1 MYICVL
7 QQYDSLKKKGDD
19 LYRARKYRE
28 AVDEY
33 SSAIICWYA
42 EFPKCFTEMY
52 QVCLLSYLWSVYRLK
67 FPAFQRQLSELEL
80 DGTKIKHSDNR
91 KFGSIIIMV

>member
-1 MYICVL
+1 MYIYLCVL

-42 EFPKCFTEMY
+42 HCESTDLLEINPLSLLPVTCNARAQLFMQEFKCF
-52 QVCLLSYLWSVYRLK
+52 SSV
-67 FPAFQRQLSELEL
+67 FTAISE
-80 DGTKIKHSDNR
+80 G
-91 KFGSIIIMV
+91 FY